1 VNGAIY
7 KGEEVFTIGQVCEML
22 GKDKDTVK
30 AYVKNHKSVFVEDVD
45 YFRLSKADVLD
56 LRERLAGTEVYR
68 FYATSPN
75 NVRAYTHIGVEK
87 LARIYK
93 RPNPFGGASENCDLE
108 IETLPAIE
116 PVTWET
122 DEVVEWQG
130 HRVLT
135 TNRLA
140 AAYGCSVENI
150 HKNFSRNKEQFREG
164 TDYFVVTREGYL
176 SICQVHI
183 PPSVTK
189 LYLWTESG
197 AFLHGKS
204 LNTPEAWDLYRR
216 LLDTYFRVAESYI
229 PSYTI
234 DDEIQRALAWAQEKK
249 AAREALAKK
258 DALIEAQVK
267 ELEAAKP
274 KVEFA
279 DAVLNAINDIYIGDM
294 AKLLHKNGVVIGR
307 NNLFK
312 KLREQGYI
320 TNYGG
325 SQNMPTQYAVNNGW
339 LRVKETVWTNP
350 KTGENNTGFTTMV
363 TGKGQAYF
371 LKKFMANGGDVYEQD

>member
-1 VNGAIY
+1 
-7 KGEEVFTIGQVCEML
+7 
-22 GKDKDTVK
+22 
-30 AYVKNHKSVFVEDVD
+30 
-45 YFRLSKADVLD
+45 
-56 LRERLAGTEVYR
+56 
-68 FYATSPN
+68 
-75 NVRAYTHIGVEK
+75 
-87 LARIYK
+87 
-93 RPNPFGGASENCDLE
+93 
-108 IETLPAIE
+108 
-116 PVTWET
+116 
-122 DEVVEWQG
+122 
-130 HRVLT
+130 
-135 TNRLA
+135 
-140 AAYGCSVENI
+140 
-150 HKNFSRNKEQFREG
+150 
-164 TDYFVVTREGYL
+164 
-176 SICQVHI
+176 
-183 PPSVTK
+183 
-189 LYLWTESG
+189 
-197 AFLHGKS
+197 

-249 AAREALAKK
+249 TAREALAKK